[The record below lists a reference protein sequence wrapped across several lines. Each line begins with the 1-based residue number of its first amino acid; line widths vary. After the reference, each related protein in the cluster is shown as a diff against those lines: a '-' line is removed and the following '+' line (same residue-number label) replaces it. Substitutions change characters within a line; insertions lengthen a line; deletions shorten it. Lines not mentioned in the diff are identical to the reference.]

1 MDLAT
6 LINIILCILS
16 FLLAAISIVT
26 VIITLRQNHIMIENA
41 TRPYICV
48 YGQSVNCG
56 VPTFYLVIKNFGASP
71 ATITKFNYEPD
82 LAHCY
87 GVGGNRD
94 YLQMLSSCTFASGQ
108 SRMCRLDYSLVPEE
122 ITFDIEYLSGN
133 KTYSDHFNV
142 NIKAGAS
149 MLTTKV
155 CTSGKEL
162 QTISYTLQELLQKL
176 L

>member
-1 MDLAT
+1 MH
-6 LINIILCILS
+6 
-16 FLLAAISIVT
+16 VT
-26 VIITLRQNHIMIENA
+26 NEEH
-41 TRPYICV
+41 
-48 YGQSVNCG
+48 SHCG
-56 VPTFYLVIKNFGASP
+56 CGCGGHDHEHSH
-71 ATITKFNYEPD
+71 EH
-82 LAHCY
+82 AHCY

-94 YLQMLSSCTFASGQ
+94 YLQMLSSCTFAPGQ